1 MKFLKLNKFV
11 VYKCEMHTFFTF
23 HPIFSHLATNRIKI
37 FWIPKTEILIKMWM
51 HALFSYSLQYNCCEY
66 VVNVLGCR
74 CLLCYFTCR
83 DVIQI
88 SISNKSLTWRGFIFG
103 QKQTFLSRQNEDI
116 LLRINQ
122 QADAKAMYSIFLLYA
137 LLLLLGVLHFR
148 EIEKKT
154 IPGTRAEASG
164 CRWPYIRFWVA
175 NIYDYISAFSH
186 HCLTTPCF

>member
-1 MKFLKLNKFV
+1 
-11 VYKCEMHTFFTF
+11 MHTFFTF

-66 VVNVLGCR
+66 VVNVLGYR

-103 QKQTFLSRQNEDI
+103 QKRTFLSRQNEDI

-137 LLLLLGVLHFR
+137 LLLLLGVLHFG
-148 EIEKKT
+148 EIEKKQFLELEQRQAAVGDL
-154 IPGTRAEASG
+154 IWGFE
-164 CRWPYIRFWVA
+164 WPTFM
-175 NIYDYISAFSH
+175 
-186 HCLTTPCF
+186 TTFPRYPIIA